1 MLGDNPFDRRQMT
14 AAAISAGVGLL
25 TAGYSVYKGI
35 SQQTQ
40 AKRLANANQRP
51 TEPIPQG
58 VLQAD
63 KLAENQANEGLPGAQ
78 YAQAQQNIQRAQAAA
93 LQANRDRRGGLMA
106 LPTIQQGTN
115 DANLNLDVQNANARI
130 RNRQALIAEKENL
143 GQWQDKTWGWNNA
156 MKYQETAAAS
166 RALLGAG
173 LQNENNGF
181 DRAGATLINGLNSG
195 GYGRLFGRRATPSYN
210 GVQVD
215 AVQNNNVDP
224 YGYDLQGTNNTDN
237 STIG

>member
-1 MLGDNPFDRRQMT
+1 MSYI
-14 AAAISAGVGLL
+14 AAGVGLG
-25 TAGYSVYKGI
+25 TAAVSIINGI
-35 SQQTQ
+35 SQRKQ
-40 AKRLANANQRP
+40 AQRLANANQRP
-51 TEPIPQG
+51 TEPVPQG

-63 KLAENQANEGLPGAQ
+63 QLAQNQANEGLPGAQ

-93 LQANRDRRGGLMA
+93 LQANNDRRGGLTTI
-106 LPTIQQGTN
+106 PTIQQGTN

-130 RNRQALIAEKENL
+130 RNRQALISEKENL

-173 LQNENNGF
+173 NQNINSGL
-181 DRAGATLINGLNSG
+181 DRTGATLINGLGNR
-195 GYGRLFGRRATPSYN
+195 GYNGLFGRGQTPSYN
-210 GVQVD
+210 GVQVG
-215 AVQNNNVDP
+215 AVQNNGVDP
-224 YGYDLQGTNNTDN
+224 YGYDLQGTNNVDN